1 MSDEGEKRQED
12 AGGPGEEML
21 AELLGFL
28 LAGRPER
35 IEEGWLALAPAPLRE
50 GARDVREALAAIGLA
65 TRPEA
70 PSADLRARIVRTVAQ
85 RRPRRALLVIDMIND
100 HLDPGAMLE
109 VPRAREVVTA
119 LQERLADAR
128 ARGVPIVYVVDEHDP
143 DDPDLDAW
151 GTHAVRGTRGNEI
164 WEPLRPAPGDVVVK
178 KPSYSAFFQSVL
190 GEVLE
195 GLGVDTLVLTGCTT
209 ELGIMATATDA
220 MQRGYAVEIPAD
232 AQAGSSPEAEQAAMG
247 IVHIMAP
254 FGPARKARLDRVAA

>member
-1 MSDEGEKRQED
+1 MSDTGERRQKDED
-12 AGGPGEEML
+12 EPGEEML
-21 AELLGFL
+21 ADLLGFL

-35 IEEGWLALAPAPLRE
+35 IEDGWLALSPPPFRAA
-50 GARDVREALAAIGLA
+50 ARDVRDVVAAIGLS

-70 PSADLRARIVRTVAQ
+70 PSAELRSRIVRTAA
-85 RRPRRALLVIDMIND
+85 RRLPRRALLVIDMIND

-109 VPRAREVVTA
+109 VPRARAVVPA
-119 LQERLADAR
+119 LQERLAEAR
-128 ARGVPIVYVVDEHDP
+128 AHGMPIVYVVDEHDP

-151 GTHAVRGTRGNEI
+151 GTHAVRGMGGNEI
-164 WEPLRPAPGDVVVK
+164 WEGLRPAPGDVVVK

-195 GLGVDTLVLTGCTT
+195 RLGVDTLVLTGCTT

-220 MQRGYAVEIPAD
+220 LQQGYAVEIPPD

-254 FGPARKARLDRVAA
+254 FGPARKARLERLAA

>member
-12 AGGPGEEML
+12 AGVPGEEML

-178 KPSYSAFFQSVL
+178 KPSYSAFFH
-190 GEVLE
+190 
-195 GLGVDTLVLTGCTT
+195 TK
-209 ELGIMATATDA
+209 
-220 MQRGYAVEIPAD
+220 P
-232 AQAGSSPEAEQAAMG
+232 
-247 IVHIMAP
+247 
-254 FGPARKARLDRVAA
+254 